1 MMLTSVGSYITTDL
15 WVLGVLLVLV
25 LQADLDHNNLEDR
38 EDLYLLEDL

>member
-25 LQADLDHNNLEDR
+25 LQADLDHNILEDR